1 MVGVELVDS
10 AELAE
15 LKSAKSPEPEAVDE
29 AELDDALSRMIADL
43 EQSLE
48 LAAVKKDDGWLK
60 MAPMWSKTATTG
72 QNHKRH
78 CGPVALAARH
88 LA

>member
-1 MVGVELVDS
+1 MLVLHGCAMVGVELVDS

-43 EQSLE
+43 EQSLN
-48 LAAVKKDDGWLK
+48 W
-60 MAPMWSKTATTG
+60 
-72 QNHKRH
+72 R
-78 CGPVALAARH
+78 R
-88 LA
+88 